1 MRNVVSAALIAAGI
15 TLAGVFVYCG
25 IHQLATKDRIVTVK
39 GLSTRDVQA
48 DFVVWPLR
56 LDINANELSTLSSE
70 LSRLQSKVTDYFVSK
85 GFKAEEI
92 SLGNI
97 DLDNNW
103 QGYYEHRP
111 EYHYTL
117 RTSIIIATNDVERV
131 VANQGAISDL
141 LAQGIVLSSNSWST
155 DYQFNGLNDLKPEM
169 IEEATK
175 NAREVAEKFAADSR
189 SKLGGIRN
197 ANQGQFTISSDDQ
210 QPWKKH
216 VRVVTTISYNLK

>member
-131 VANQGAISDL
+131 VANQGAVSDL

-197 ANQGQFTISSDDQ
+197 ANQGQFTINSDDQ

>member
-1 MRNVVSAALIAAGI
+1 MKNLVSAALIAVGI

-25 IHQLATKDRIVTVK
+25 IHQLASKDRIVTVK

-48 DFVVWPLR
+48 DFVVWPLS
-56 LDINANELSTLSSE
+56 LNINGNDLTSISAELKRTQAKL
-70 LSRLQSKVTDYFVSK
+70 VDYFVEK
-85 GFKAEEI
+85 GFKQEEI

-97 DLDNNW
+97 NFDDNW
-103 QGYYEHRP
+103 QGYYDRRP

-117 RTSIIIATNDVERV
+117 RTSLIIATADVERV
-131 VANQGAISDL
+131 VANQGVVSDL
-141 LAQGIVLSSNSWST
+141 LAKGIVVSSNSWST
-155 DYQFNGLNDLKPEM
+155 DYQYNGLNDLKPEM

-197 ANQGQFTISSDDQ
+197 ANQGQFSITGDDQ

-216 VRVVTTISYNLK
+216 IRVVTTISYNLK